1 MLSAVAYYNKAEFG
15 RRGANYLQSQGT
27 PWGRKGTSMRAV
39 EGKIAVRPMAV
50 GDIEAVLSVD
60 RAVRAA
66 GKAITY
72 ANLTTEYI
80 LSIDRRVTHEES
92 PTSYVDSITGNVAA
106 LLDFSF
112 VAEVDGQV
120 RGFILGQIAHLREA
134 ATEFGVIQMIGV
146 HPDYQRKR
154 IGISLLNALA
164 DKYRSK
170 GIKTMR
176 IGIDYRDK
184 DLRSL
189 IEHMGFG
196 VGRLVVYS
204 KIL

>member
-1 MLSAVAYYNKAEFG
+1 MSD
-15 RRGANYLQSQGT
+15 
-27 PWGRKGTSMRAV
+27 V
-39 EGKIAVRPMAV
+39 EGRIGIRPMAV
-50 GDIEAVLSVD
+50 GDIHAALAVD
-60 RAVRAA
+60 REVRAA

-72 ANLTTEYI
+72 ANLTTENI
-80 LSIDRRVTHEES
+80 LSIDRRISHEES
-92 PTSYVDSITGNVAA
+92 PTSYADSITGNVAA
-106 LLDFSF
+106 LLDYSF

-146 HPDYQRKR
+146 HPDYKRKR
-154 IGISLLNALA
+154 IGISLVNALA
-164 DKYRSK
+164 AKYRSK

>member
-1 MLSAVAYYNKAEFG
+1 MKS
-15 RRGANYLQSQGT
+15 
-27 PWGRKGTSMRAV
+27 V

-60 RAVRAA
+60 KAVRAA

-80 LSIDRRVTHEES
+80 LSIDRRVKHEES
-92 PTSYVDSITGNVAA
+92 PTSYADSKTGDVAA

-120 RGFILGQIAHLREA
+120 RGFVLGQIAHFREA

-164 DKYRSK
+164 DTYRSK

>member
-1 MLSAVAYYNKAEFG
+1 MKS
-15 RRGANYLQSQGT
+15 
-27 PWGRKGTSMRAV
+27 V

-80 LSIDRRVTHEES
+80 LSIDRRVTLEDS
-92 PTSYVDSITGNVAA
+92 PTSYADSITGNVAA

-134 ATEFGVIQMIGV
+134 AAEFGVIQMIGV

-164 DKYRSK
+164 DKYRSR

-204 KIL
+204 KVL

>member
-1 MLSAVAYYNKAEFG
+1 MS
-15 RRGANYLQSQGT
+15 R
-27 PWGRKGTSMRAV
+27 V
-39 EGKIAVRPMAV
+39 EGKTKVRPMVV
-50 GDIEAVLSVD
+50 GDIDAVLSVD
-60 RAVRAA
+60 REVRAA

-80 LSIDRRVTHEES
+80 LSIDRKVRHQES
-92 PTSYVDSITGNVAA
+92 PTSYADSITGNVAA

-146 HPDYQRKR
+146 HPAYQRKR

-164 DKYRSK
+164 DKYRSR

-176 IGIDYRDK
+176 VGIDYRDK

>member
-1 MLSAVAYYNKAEFG
+1 MANRLEG
-15 RRGANYLQSQGT
+15 RT
-27 PWGRKGTSMRAV
+27 K
-39 EGKIAVRPMAV
+39 VRPMVV
-50 GDIEAVLSVD
+50 GDIDAVLEVD

-80 LSIDRRVTHEES
+80 LSIDRGVAHEES
-92 PTSYVDSITGNVAA
+92 PTSYADAMTGNVAA

-112 VAEVDGQV
+112 VAEVDF
-120 RGFILGQIAHLREA
+120 RICGFVLGQIARLREA
-134 ATEFGVIQMIGV
+134 ATEVGVIQMIGV
-146 HPDYQRKR
+146 HPDCQRKR
-154 IGISLLNALA
+154 IGTSLVNALA
-164 DKYRSK
+164 DKFRSR

-176 IGIDYRDK
+176 IGVDYRDK

-196 VGRLVVYS
+196 VGRLLVYA
-204 KIL
+204 KLL

>member
-1 MLSAVAYYNKAEFG
+1 V
-15 RRGANYLQSQGT
+15 RVDDLQSEEIAY
-27 PWGRKGTSMRAV
+27 GRKGTMTSRV
-39 EGKIAVRPMAV
+39 GGRIRVRPMVV
-50 GDIEAVLSVD
+50 GDINAVLAVD

-80 LSIDRRVTHEES
+80 LSMDRGVAHEES
-92 PTSYVDSITGNVAA
+92 PTSYADSITGNVVA

-112 VAEVDGQV
+112 VAEVGGQV

-146 HPDYQRKR
+146 HPDYQRRR

-164 DKYRSK
+164 DKYRSR

-176 IGIDYRDK
+176 VGVDYRDK

>member
-1 MLSAVAYYNKAEFG
+1 MGVDDLGSEEIAY
-15 RRGANYLQSQGT
+15 
-27 PWGRKGTSMRAV
+27 GRKGTMTSRV
-39 EGKIAVRPMAV
+39 EGEITVRPMVV
-50 GDIEAVLSVD
+50 GDIEAVLAVD

-80 LSIDRRVTHEES
+80 LSMDRGVAHEES
-92 PTSYVDSITGNVAA
+92 PTSYADAMTGNVVA

-112 VAEVDGQV
+112 VAEVGGQV
-120 RGFILGQIAHLREA
+120 CGFVLGQIARLREA
-134 ATEFGVIQMIGV
+134 ATEVGVVQMIGV
-146 HPDYQRKR
+146 HPDCQRRR
-154 IGISLLNALA
+154 IGTSLLNALA
-164 DKYRSK
+164 GKFRSR

-196 VGRLVVYS
+196 VGRLLVYA
-204 KIL
+204 KLL